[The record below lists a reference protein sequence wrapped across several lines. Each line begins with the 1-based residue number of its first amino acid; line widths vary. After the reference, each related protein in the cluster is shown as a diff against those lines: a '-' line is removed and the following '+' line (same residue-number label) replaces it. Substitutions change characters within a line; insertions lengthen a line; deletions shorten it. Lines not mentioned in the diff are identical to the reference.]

1 MLIGSKIRNVK
12 KVELSELAYP
22 VLFAHVGVGDYTD
35 IDLAIEIERK
45 KIKGVLEVGADI
57 ICDVSMSDNIPYVHK
72 KLLEGFDVPF
82 GTVSIYEAYIS
93 SEKNDLKLAEEEFI
107 RLFKEEVLRG
117 FDIITIH
124 ATVFKEDRSLIDSS
138 NRLIPTTSRGG
149 MLMLKM
155 LEANGYEN
163 PYFMHFDEILDI
175 CKEYD
180 VSLSLGPCYRP
191 ASICDCKVDDNLILL
206 ELERMGILCKKAIDK
221 GVGITIEGIGHAPL
235 NLIEPM
241 IKLAKDM
248 CHNVPYRVMTVS
260 TDIALGYDHIS
271 SAIASA
277 NAIYH
282 GADSV
287 TAVTRSEHLG
297 IPTYEEVIEGIKAAK
312 VAIYSGYIA
321 RTGDMRRDKI
331 MSKAREA
338 SGCIGHIPSTLFPNE
353 PIKINKRKNKACSM
367 CGPYCPLNDLS
378 GDDE

>member
-1 MLIGSKIRNVK
+1 MIIGGKIRNAK
-12 KVELSELAYP
+12 KIELSELAYP
-22 VLFAHVGVGDYTD
+22 VLFAHVGVGDYD
-35 IDLAIEIERK
+35 EVDHAIEIERN
-45 KIKGVLEVGADI
+45 KIKGALEAGADI
-57 ICDVSMSDNIPYVHK
+57 ICDVSMSADLAYVHQ

-93 SEKNDLKLAEEEFI
+93 SEKNDLKYEEKTFI
-107 RLFKEEVLRG
+107 ELFKEEVLRG
-117 FDIITIH
+117 FDIITLH
-124 ATVFKEDRSLIDSS
+124 ATVFKDDRKLIDNSK
-138 NRLIPTTSRGG
+138 RLIPTTSRGG

-163 PYFMHFDEILDI
+163 PYYTHFDEILAI

-180 VSLSLGPCYRP
+180 VCLSLGPCYRP
-191 ASICDCKVDDNLILL
+191 ASVCDCVLDDELFLL
-206 ELERMGILCKKAIDK
+206 ELQRMSVLCKKALDA
-221 GVGITIEGIGHAPL
+221 GVGITIEGIGHATL
-235 NLIEPM
+235 NMIEPM
-241 IKLAKDM
+241 IKLAKNM

-260 TDIALGYDHIS
+260 TDIALGYDHIA

-297 IPTYEEVIEGIKAAK
+297 IPSYEEVIEGVKAAK

-321 RTGDMRRDKI
+321 RTGNMERDMI
-331 MSKAREA
+331 MSKTREA

-367 CGPYCPLNDLS
+367 CGPYCPLNELS

>member
-22 VLFAHVGVGDYTD
+22 VLFAHVGVGDYKNLD
-35 IDLAIEIERK
+35 EAIEVERAKIKAIIDL
-45 KIKGVLEVGADI
+45 GADI
-57 ICDVSMSDNIPYVHK
+57 ICDVSMSENMSYVHE
-72 KLLEGFDVPF
+72 KLLEGFNIPF
-82 GTVSIYEAYIS
+82 GTVSAYEAYIS
-93 SEKNDLKLAEEEFI
+93 SEKNNLVYKEEEFI
-107 RLFKEEVLRG
+107 KLFKEEVLRG

-124 ATVFKEDRSLIDSS
+124 ATVFKDDRLLINNCD
-138 NRLIPTTSRGG
+138 RLISTTSRGG
-149 MLMLKM
+149 MLLLKM
-155 LEANGYEN
+155 MEVNGYEN
-163 PYFMHFDEILDI
+163 PYYTHFDEILEI

-180 VSLSLGPCYRP
+180 VCLSLGPCYRP
-191 ASICDCKVDDNLILL
+191 ASVCDCNPEDNLTLI
-206 ELERMGILCKKAIDK
+206 ELERMAELCKRAISK

-241 IKLAKDM
+241 IKLAKNM

-287 TAVTRSEHLG
+287 TAVTRAEHLG
-297 IPTYEEVIEGIKAAK
+297 IPTLEEVVEAVKAAK

-321 RTGDMRRDKI
+321 RSGNMNRDKI

-338 SGCIGHIPSTLFPNE
+338 NGCIGHIPSTLFPNE
-353 PIKINKRKNKACSM
+353 PIKTNKRKNKACSM
-367 CGPYCPLNDLS
+367 CGPYCPLNELN
-378 GDDE
+378 GDD